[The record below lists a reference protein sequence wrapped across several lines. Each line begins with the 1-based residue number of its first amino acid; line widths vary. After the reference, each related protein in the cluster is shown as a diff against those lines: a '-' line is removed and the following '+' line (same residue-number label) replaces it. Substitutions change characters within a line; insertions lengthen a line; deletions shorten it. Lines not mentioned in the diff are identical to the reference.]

1 MAITS
6 PTGETAAKDADL
18 AAGLKEL
25 NWAPVLVSQTRTV
38 ASFCS
43 SFWLKAMMASPVG
56 EKKALKLASKESCR
70 QRTSAPVLAST
81 RQSCCAVPTRKKRPS
96 GE

>member
-6 PTGETAAKDADL
+6 PTGERAAKDADL
-18 AAGLKEL
+18 AEGLKDL
-25 NWAPVLVSQTRTV
+25 NWAPVLVSQTRTI
-38 ASFCS
+38 ASSCS
-43 SFWLKAMMASPVG
+43 LFWLKAMMASPAG
-56 EKKALKLASKESCR
+56 EKKALKLASEESCR

-81 RQSCCAVPTRKKRPS
+81 RQSCCAVPARRKRPS